1 MSQKDIGN
9 KIPLSELKTGKE
21 VELYYD
27 EWAKNNKYNIDLA
40 DWNYSGPNESVDL
53 FTKYNFKKNIKIM
66 AAGCGS
72 GLVGIELKKKGFTNI
87 DGADFSQKM
96 LDLIP
101 NNTYQNIYKIDFNQK
116 LNIKDN
122 QYQGMMCIGS
132 FTFAHINS
140 SVLSEMVRI
149 SDKGSFICFTI
160 NPGVYED
167 YGFDKKIKEL
177 EDNKSWKIIE
187 FYKSNY
193 LASKDVNA
201 WLLIAEVI

>member
-40 DWNYSGPNESVDL
+40 DWNYSGPKESVDL
-53 FTKYNFKKNIKIM
+53 FTKYNFNKNIKIM
-66 AAGCGS
+66 DAGCGS

-101 NNTYQNIYKIDFNQK
+101 NNTYQNIYKIDFNEK

-149 SDKGSFICFTI
+149 SDKGK
-160 NPGVYED
+160 PVL
-167 YGFDKKIKEL
+167 DK
-177 EDNKSWKIIE
+177 N
-187 FYKSNY
+187 
-193 LASKDVNA
+193 
-201 WLLIAEVI
+201 